1 MNISEIDFPSSEV
14 KEIFVKNASCC
25 HCQSKNID
33 WKSGEY
39 PNISLYC
46 PDCEQEMD
54 FYEAIVHLLP
64 GEDNFYVECPECED
78 NNVIEGVCF
87 SCGFELEEG
96 RDYDREKYVR
106 WLMEKNG

>member
-25 HCQSKNID
+25 HCQSKNIG

-46 PDCEQEMD
+46 SGCEQEMD
-54 FYEAIVHLLP
+54 FYDAIACLLP
-64 GEDNFYVECPECED
+64 DKEDLYFECPECEGD
-78 NNVIEGVCF
+78 NVIEGICF

-96 RDYDREKYVR
+96 RDYDREKYVC
-106 WLMEKNG
+106 WLMEKND